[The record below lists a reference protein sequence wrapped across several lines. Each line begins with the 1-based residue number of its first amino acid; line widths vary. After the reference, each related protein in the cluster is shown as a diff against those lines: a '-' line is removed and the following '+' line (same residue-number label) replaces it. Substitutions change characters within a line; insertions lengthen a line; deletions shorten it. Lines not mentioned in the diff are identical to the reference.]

1 MNDHVTFLLWVAGL
15 WALTY
20 VGAALGTAPDPFSQP
35 FVLAP
40 GLVLAIPLAYWLVY
54 RGGLDRLR
62 ERAE

>member
-1 MNDHVTFLLWVAGL
+1 VNDHVAFLLWVAAL

-20 VGAALGTAPDPFSQP
+20 VGAALGTAPDPFSQL

-40 GLVLAIPLAYWLVY
+40 GLVLALPLAYWLVY